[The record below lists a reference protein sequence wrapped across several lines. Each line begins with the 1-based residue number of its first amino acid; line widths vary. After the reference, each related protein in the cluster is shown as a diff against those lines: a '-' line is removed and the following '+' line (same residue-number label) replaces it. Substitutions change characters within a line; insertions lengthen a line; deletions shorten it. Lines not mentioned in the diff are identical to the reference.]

1 MLKYRRLLFL
11 LIMGFAAYS
20 FSNLFMNIPLAT
32 PTACLSIIGGVA
44 LIIMAFAE
52 TQKGNAETVISPV
65 WGLIVYEIMSFI
77 SITLGFSSIYL
88 ELARQNAQN
97 FFGLYD
103 GMSAFYFSLVT
114 FATVGYGD
122 IYPFTMHAK
131 FWVMSEIWF
140 SIVLIP
146 VVIATSIAWI
156 INQKQLREQGDSF
169 ISPSSGKNILRR
181 IK

>member
-1 MLKYRRLLFL
+1 MLKYRRFIFW
-11 LIMGFAAYS
+11 LIISFALYS
-20 FSNLFMNIPLAT
+20 AVNLFFKIPYAT
-32 PTACLSIIGGVA
+32 PLACLSIIGGLG
-44 LIIMAFAE
+44 LIIVAFAE
-52 TQKGNAETVISPV
+52 IQKADSGMFSHPVLGLITYEVISF
-65 WGLIVYEIMSFI
+65 L
-77 SITLGFSSIYL
+77 SITTGYSSIYL
-88 ELARQNAQN
+88 DLARQHAHN

-122 IYPFTMHAK
+122 IYPVTMHAK

-146 VVIATSIAWI
+146 IVIATSIAWI
-156 INQKQLREQGDSF
+156 INQKQIIVQERRNPF
-169 ISPSSGKNILRR
+169 ISNGENTLRR